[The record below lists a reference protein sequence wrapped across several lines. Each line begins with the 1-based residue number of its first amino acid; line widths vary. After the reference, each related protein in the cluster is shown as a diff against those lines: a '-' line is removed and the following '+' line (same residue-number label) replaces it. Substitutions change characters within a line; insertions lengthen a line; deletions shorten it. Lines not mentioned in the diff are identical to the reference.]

1 MLVLMKLHLIK
12 RRTWSGFKK
21 TKNIVDRRLASG
33 KKCRLPKNSFFF
45 EFHLLLMNKSV
56 NNLVQKEKMMMK
68 KKRKHIKWENY
79 RCTSSYKC
87 RKSALNILV
96 ADNVHKRE
104 KQSHWIRKLI
114 IHTNEESFA
123 KIFQNSSEIGQIKVS
138 PIQSI
143 HSGSLNS

>member
-1 MLVLMKLHLIK
+1 M
-12 RRTWSGFKK
+12 
-21 TKNIVDRRLASG
+21 
-33 KKCRLPKNSFFF
+33 
-45 EFHLLLMNKSV
+45 E
-56 NNLVQKEKMMMK
+56 

-87 RKSALNILV
+87 RKSAANILV
-96 ADNVHKRE
+96 ADNVPKKE
-104 KQSHWIRKLI
+104 KESHWIRKLI